1 MARRF
6 GQMLLIVRLLRR
18 ARFGLA
24 STRLRV
30 TLLRIARLR
39 VARFPALAVTRR
51 LIAVSRTRRAWRAC
65 CRVAMTSLPVRR
77 ARRARGFGGEGGGR
91 NETVHRHFRNL
102 ALDQPLDALE

>member
-39 VARFPALAVTRR
+39 VARLPALAVTRR
-51 LIAVSRTRRAWRAC
+51 LIAVSRTRRAWPSPEGCTR
-65 CRVAMTSLPVRR
+65 
-77 ARRARGFGGEGGGR
+77 GGGGGCGTEWR
-91 NETVHRHFRNL
+91 SARWAQNAAGECE
-102 ALDQPLDALE
+102 D